1 MVQVS
6 SSQRTPA
13 YYTAPPWHGKKRK
26 RSDMTV
32 WLIKAETSQMDLVY
46 SRSEVELFCPEHHQH
61 ACTGNRLHFWGVYA
75 EPKLGYAKN
84 NTLKTL
90 NSFCFTWDAV
100 VPDSLYHGKGCNRP
114 AGLSCGCHALPLQT
128 WYGYACLTYL
138 RSLERKQ
145 IDFFKFLKGISP
157 LVLQF

>member
-1 MVQVS
+1 
-6 SSQRTPA
+6 
-13 YYTAPPWHGKKRK
+13 
-26 RSDMTV
+26 MTV

-100 VPDSLYHGKGCNRP
+100 VPQPSITEKDVIDPLGYHVDVTLC
-114 AGLSCGCHALPLQT
+114 LSRRDMDTHA
-128 WYGYACLTYL
+128 
-138 RSLERKQ
+138 
-145 IDFFKFLKGISP
+145 
-157 LVLQF
+157 